1 MVETAVAPPA
11 AAPPRRPR
19 PWWRTLWFIA
29 PLLFLVLLA
38 VARVVYWRT
47 SIAYQPL
54 RRAGSGAPAAGQPA
68 HVAPSA
74 GGLRSTAPTGT
85 DQAFEFPVRNTGIHP
100 LDITAVTVEDDNVV
114 GVQWAANFV
123 TDGKRVPSPA
133 HLLPAHV
140 PAHAIVNLQLV
151 VRQPACTNGTPRYLS
166 AVVTIHWHA
175 MISPHATRLNLLA
188 RQGMHIA
195 LCPG

>member
-1 MVETAVAPPA
+1 MVGQGGERTAQRSAIKRARRLGGRPTTPFHRDHARPPTLLAMVETAVAPPA

-54 RRAGSGAPAAGQPA
+54 RLAGSGAPAAGQPA

-100 LDITAVTVEDDNVV
+100 LDITAVTVQDDNVV
-114 GVQWAANFV
+114 GVQW
-123 TDGKRVPSPA
+123 
-133 HLLPAHV
+133 
-140 PAHAIVNLQLV
+140 
-151 VRQPACTNGTPRYLS
+151 
-166 AVVTIHWHA
+166 
-175 MISPHATRLNLLA
+175 
-188 RQGMHIA
+188 
-195 LCPG
+195 